1 MTDYRVYTLGREGNF
16 VDSRLIEAESD
27 EEAMI
32 VAAKFVEKNDLEVWI
47 EKRRVGTIQTKKE

>member
-1 MTDYRVYTLGREGNF
+1 VYTLGREGNF